1 MPPNGCGFERT
12 LSSFLVMSSGTWL
25 LVAVPATVLS
35 LPQPQITVEIGQKQ
49 GALPF
54 FLVRDQYLNS
64 QQDRQVYLSVDEPFF
79 SSIASDIL
87 GESPSSSLNTSAGN
101 SPNYSPSKTVEDWL
115 MGIAQAALD
124 VALEGT
130 EAAQMSLVITDD
142 ETVHRL
148 NAQFRGLDEVTD
160 VLSFSADHPGHWEG
174 EDEPP
179 EDAGGFD
186 FVMPPD
192 EPSQLGEVIVSY
204 PQAKRQADERGVP
217 LAHELALLVVHGV
230 LHLTG
235 HDHLETEETMLMQS
249 KERTALAALNISL

>member
-1 MPPNGCGFERT
+1 
-12 LSSFLVMSSGTWL
+12 MSSGTRL
-25 LVAVPATVLS
+25 LVAVPAPVLS
-35 LPQPQITVEIGQKQ
+35 LTQPQITVEIGPKQ
-49 GALPF
+49 RSLPF
-54 FLVRDQYLNS
+54 VSVWDLYLNS
-64 QQDRQVYLSVDEPFF
+64 QQDRQVYLSVDEPF
-79 SSIASDIL
+79 SSGITSDIL
-87 GESPSSSLNTSAGN
+87 GESPCSSLGTSA
-101 SPNYSPSKTVEDWL
+101 SKSSRDSVEDWL
-115 MGIAQAALD
+115 IGIAQAALN

-142 ETVHRL
+142 DTVHRL
-148 NAQFRGLDEVTD
+148 NTQFRGLDEVTD
-160 VLSFSADHPGHWEG
+160 VLSFSTDHPGHWEG

-179 EDAGGFD
+179 EDTYGFD

-235 HDHLETEETMLMQS
+235 HDHLETAETTLMQS
-249 KERTALAALNISL
+249 KERTALAALNISI